1 MSLLNDVQKFI
12 EAHPGCTSGD
22 IADAFTGYSRQR
34 VLQSASKL
42 RQSGRVAHR
51 CEVDARR
58 HFPRQTKISPE
69 AERQPV
75 RETRPVR
82 NFYVGTNDP
91 RVILCLARQAEELES
106 RGLFRRAATVW
117 MAAFRES
124 HSQPERNN
132 FLARRERCLRKS
144 SKRAASGEEW
154 YLSGNYVGGLMSNKY
169 CRALVELRNKPAH
182 ELKEVGDQWRTPDN
196 IFWGINTLFGPF
208 VLDLFTD
215 GDNAKCAAY
224 YTAEDNALAHDWS
237 ERLAELKGAAFGNP
251 PYSRASQH
259 EGQYITGMRYIMKH
273 ASAMRDKGGRYVFL
287 IKAATSEVWWPEDAD
302 HIAFIRGRIG
312 FELPAWFI
320 PKDEKQV
327 PTGAFFAGAIAVFDK
342 TWKGP
347 AISYIGRD
355 ELEACGEA
363 FLAQVRQQAEK
374 LVREMAA

>member
-51 CEVDARR
+51 CEGDTRR
-58 HFPRQTKISPE
+58 HFPRLTERAQEPE
-69 AERQPV
+69 PQPV

-91 RVILCLARQAEELES
+91 RVILCLTPRLKNWSPGAYTVVLQRCGWRHS
-106 RGLFRRAATVW
+106 VKATP
-117 MAAFRES
+117 
-124 HSQPERNN
+124 SQNETIFWRVVSG
-132 FLARRERCLRKS
+132 AYGK
-144 SKRAASGEEW
+144 AASA
-154 YLSGNYVGGLMSNKY
+154 LHRVMSGICQGITWGLMSNKY
-169 CRALVELRNKPAH
+169 CQELVELRNKPAH

-196 IFWGINTLFGPF
+196 IFWGMNTLFGPF

>member
-1 MSLLNDVQKFI
+1 
-12 EAHPGCTSGD
+12 
-22 IADAFTGYSRQR
+22 
-34 VLQSASKL
+34 
-42 RQSGRVAHR
+42 
-51 CEVDARR
+51 
-58 HFPRQTKISPE
+58 
-69 AERQPV
+69 
-75 RETRPVR
+75 
-82 NFYVGTNDP
+82 
-91 RVILCLARQAEELES
+91 
-106 RGLFRRAATVW
+106 
-117 MAAFRES
+117 
-124 HSQPERNN
+124 
-132 FLARRERCLRKS
+132 
-144 SKRAASGEEW
+144 
-154 YLSGNYVGGLMSNKY
+154 MSNKY

-182 ELKEVGDQWRTPDN
+182 ELKDVGDQWRTPDN

-273 ASAMRDKGGRYVFL
+273 ASSMRDKGGRYVFL

-355 ELEACGEA
+355 ELEACGEV

>member
-1 MSLLNDVQKFI
+1 MSLLNEVQKFI

-22 IADAFTGYSRQR
+22 IADAFAGYSRQR

-51 CEVDARR
+51 CEGDTRR
-58 HFPRQTKISPE
+58 HFPRLTERAQEPE
-69 AERQPV
+69 PQPV

-91 RVILCLARQAEELES
+91 RVILCLTRQAEELES
-106 RGLFRRAATVW
+106 RGLYRRAATVW

-154 YLSGNYVGGLMSNKY
+154 YLRELRGGLMSNKY
-169 CRALVELRNKPAH
+169 CQALVELRNKPAH